1 MKRTHWHCAA
11 LLTAAAAAS
20 LAAPAAADDEP
31 TNYDEAKV
39 PPYTLPDPLVMQDGR
54 PVTSAAMWRKER
66 RGELLELFE
75 KHVYG
80 RRPPEPR
87 MTRFRVT
94 ESTPDHL
101 HGKGT
106 RKDVRVELPSPSGPV
121 LLLAVAMFV
130 PIKARRPLPA
140 FVGVHLFDTASE
152 QPLPGKPLEAEVGE
166 PLPGKR
172 LLDVILERGYAIAT
186 LDPDNFCPDDKETF
200 RQGVLDHF
208 YPDRSG
214 PPGPEEPGA
223 IAVWAWGLSRALD
236 YMEQDPEIDAAR
248 VAVIGH
254 SRRGKTALWAG
265 ACDERFAIVISND
278 SGCGG
283 AALSRRIF
291 GETVARINRV
301 FPHWFCGNFKK
312 YDGHEDRLPIDQ
324 HELVALIAP
333 RPVYIA
339 SAQDDGWA
347 DPKGEFLAALGAE
360 TVYRLCG
367 RAGLGTSEPPPVN
380 QPVGDFIGYHIR
392 TGKHALTDYDWLKY
406 LDFADRH
413 FGRPAARTAK

>member
-1 MKRTHWHCAA
+1 MRRTPWLWAG
-11 LLTAAAAAS
+11 LLAW
-20 LAAPAAADDEP
+20 LAACCLTVPAAAEDE
-31 TNYDEAKV
+31 TFNYDEAKV
-39 PPYTLPDPLVMQDGR
+39 PQYTLPDPLVMQDGR
-54 PVTSAAMWRKER
+54 PVTSADMWRGER
-66 RGELLELFE
+66 REELLELFR

-80 RRPPEPR
+80 RRPTEPR

-94 ESTPDHL
+94 ESTPDYL
-101 HGKGT
+101 HGRGK

-121 LLLAVAMFV
+121 QVLAFTMFV
-130 PIKARRPLPA
+130 PTEARRPVPA
-140 FVGVHLFDTASE
+140 LLGVHLFDTASQE
-152 QPLPGKPLEAEVGE
+152 PLPGKPWQGDVGE

-186 LDPDNFCPDDKETF
+186 LNPDDFCPDDKETF
-200 RQGVLDHF
+200 RQGVLNF
-208 YPDRSG
+208 LYPDRSG

-236 YMEQDPEIDAAR
+236 YMEQDPQIDATR
-248 VAVIGH
+248 VVVIGH

-265 ACDERFAIVISND
+265 AEDERFAMTISND

-283 AALSRRIF
+283 AALSRRRF

-301 FPHWFCGNFKK
+301 FPHWFCDNFNK
-312 YDGHEDRLPIDQ
+312 YNGREDDLPIDQ

-339 SAQDDGWA
+339 SAREDGWA

-360 TVYRLCG
+360 PVYRLFG

-380 QPVGDFIGYHIR
+380 KSVGDFIGYHIR
-392 TGKHALTDYDWLKY
+392 AGKHALTDYDWLKY

-413 FGRPAARTAK
+413 LGRRPATAK